1 MTIDDLLFNVFIF
14 RIQNNASMA
23 LGFQLHFTDLY
34 LEELAKASKITEC
47 HTKIRYVQYTSIT

>member
-47 HTKIRYVQYTSIT
+47 HTRIRYVQ